1 MSTNNATYKFMHDN
15 IVKSSIV
22 SKITQ
27 HVETTTSKNAKA
39 CTIVSTKS
47 TGYTLQLFT
56 IKSPFATMFVHVT
69 FKNTSRF
76 TSERVEIFSVMSI
89 VVHIDGDLV
98 FAGHIGWIGITHE

>member
-1 MSTNNATYKFMHDN
+1 MHDN
-15 IVKSSIV
+15 IIKSSIV

-27 HVETTTSKNAKA
+27 HIDTATSKHTKT
-39 CTIVSTKS
+39 CTVLVSTKS

-69 FKNTSRF
+69 FKDTSRF
-76 TSERVEIFSVMSI
+76 TSKRVEIFSVMSI
-89 VVHIDGDLV
+89 VVHIDGDPV